1 MAALPHANKLAAYS
15 SAAAHGGVAAAD
27 PHKLIVLLL
36 DGALERIAMARGC
49 IQRDAAIDKAQY
61 VNRAVNIIS
70 ELRGSL
76 DMNAGGDIARN
87 LSDLYEYMCVRLLKG
102 SLDNQPSY
110 LDEVSAL
117 LRQIR
122 EAWVAIPVGARVK

>member
-1 MAALPHANKLAAYS
+1 
-15 SAAAHGGVAAAD
+15 
-27 PHKLIVLLL
+27 
-36 DGALERIAMARGC
+36 MARGC
-49 IQRDAAIDKAQY
+49 IQRGAVTEKAQL

-76 DMNAGGDIARN
+76 DMNAGGEIARN

-102 SLDNQPSY
+102 SMEDQAGHF
-110 LDEVSAL
+110 DEVSGL

-122 EAWVAIPVGARVK
+122 EAWVAIPGEARLR